1 LHVATLLL
9 HFGIVES
16 FVANSADCIL
26 SWLPTYYHHVFD
38 QETGSLWFTSIPYLA
53 MAVAANFGGWGADR
67 MISRGVSLTRARM
80 IMTTIALSGASLFLV
95 LFSVQ
100 RSMPT
105 SVALMAVSLAFMSL
119 VTGGFEANYLDIA
132 SPKLVGS
139 LKGLSNTL
147 GALSGVLAMPYTLL
161 VLRLTGDSWR
171 AVFASLALFFCLGM
185 GVFGLYGTSERVLI
199 EHGESCDEA
208 VTVARGHPI

>member
-1 LHVATLLL
+1 
-9 HFGIVES
+9 
-16 FVANSADCIL
+16 
-26 SWLPTYYHHVFD
+26 
-38 QETGSLWFTSIPYLA
+38 

-80 IMTTIALSGASLFLV
+80 IMTTIALS
-95 LFSVQ
+95 
-100 RSMPT
+100 
-105 SVALMAVSLAFMSL
+105 
-119 VTGGFEANYLDIA
+119 NYLDIA